1 MTKLST
7 AATLLLAAVLLTSCS
22 SPDPASETAAEAP
35 AAASEP
41 GDSVFLEELTWVELR
56 DAVAAGKTTVI
67 IPTGGTEQNGPHMA
81 LGKHNAILKV
91 TMDRVAR
98 RLGDAIVA
106 PIVTYVPEGDVN
118 PPTGHMRYPG
128 TITLPNE
135 YFAKLLEYAARSLQL
150 AGFRDIVLIG
160 DSGGNQEGMQQV
172 SELLNAEWAAQDV
185 RVHFVPEYYGANG
198 FSDWLLSQG
207 ESEAA
212 VGSHASVTDT
222 SQLLAAA
229 PHMVRLDKL
238 APGGGF
244 EGSGVDGDPSTASV
258 EYGRK
263 GLDMK
268 VDIAVERIRALRESS
283 R

>member
-1 MTKLST
+1 MTKLFT
-7 AATLLLAAVLLTSCS
+7 TATLLLAVALLPSCS
-22 SPDPASETAAEAP
+22 SQNPASENAGATP
-35 AAASEP
+35 AAASQP
-41 GDSVFLEELTWVELR
+41 VDSVYLEDLTWVEVR
-56 DAVAAGKTTVI
+56 DAIAAGKTTAI

-98 RLGDAIVA
+98 RLGDALVA
-106 PIVTYVPEGDVN
+106 PIVAYVPEGDVN
-118 PPTGHMRYPG
+118 PPTGHMRFPG

-135 YFAKLLEYAARSLQL
+135 YVKLLEYAARSLKL

-172 SELLNAEWAAQDV
+172 AGLLNEEWASQDV
-185 RVHFVPEYYGANG
+185 RVHFIGEYYSANG
-198 FSDWLLSQG
+198 FAEWLLSQG
-207 ESEAA
+207 ESEEA
-212 VGSHASVTDT
+212 VGAHASVTDT
-222 SQLLAAA
+222 AQLLAAA
-229 PHMVRLDKL
+229 PQMVRLDKL

-244 EGSGVDGDPSTASV
+244 EGSGVDGDPSHASV

-268 VDIAVERIRALRESS
+268 VDVAVERIRALRDSS

>member
-1 MTKLST
+1 MTRHFT
-7 AATLLLAAVLLTSCS
+7 AATLLLTVALLASCS
-22 SPDPASETAAEAP
+22 SQNTPSETPVAQSQP
-35 AAASEP
+35 V
-41 GDSVFLEELTWVELR
+41 DSVFLEDLTWVELR
-56 DAVAAGKTTVI
+56 DAVVAGKTTVI

-106 PIVTYVPEGDVN
+106 PIVTYVPEGDVS

-128 TITLPNE
+128 TITFPNE
-135 YFAKLLEYAARSLQL
+135 YFVKLLEYAARSLKL

-172 SELLNAEWAAQDV
+172 SELLNEEWADQDV
-185 RVHFVPEYYGANG
+185 RVHFIGEYYGANG
-198 FSDWLLSQG
+198 FSDWLLAQG
-207 ESEAA
+207 ESEQA

-222 SQLLAAA
+222 AQLLAAA
-229 PHMVRLDKL
+229 PEMVRLDKL

-244 EGSGVDGDPSTASV
+244 EGSGVDGDPSHASV

-263 GLDMK
+263 GLEMK
-268 VDIAVERIRALRESS
+268 VDVAVERIRALRESS

>member
-1 MTKLST
+1 MTKLFT
-7 AATLLLAAVLLTSCS
+7 AVTLLAALLASCS
-22 SPDPASETAAEAP
+22 PQQTASETPAP
-35 AAASEP
+35 SEP
-41 GDSVFLEELTWVELR
+41 VDSVFLEDLTWVELR
-56 DAVAAGKTTVI
+56 DAVMAGKTTVI

-106 PIVTYVPEGDVN
+106 PIVTYVPEGDVS

-128 TITLPNE
+128 TITFPNE
-135 YFAKLLEYAARSLQL
+135 YFVKLLEYAARSLQL

-160 DSGGNQEGMQQV
+160 DSGGNQEGMRQV
-172 SELLNAEWAAQDV
+172 AELLNEEWAAQDV

-198 FSDWLLSQG
+198 FGDWLLAQG
-207 ESEAA
+207 ESDQA
-212 VGSHASVTDT
+212 VGSHASITDT
-222 SQLLAAA
+222 SQLMAAA
-229 PHMVRLDKL
+229 PQMVRVDKL

-244 EGSGVDGDPSTASV
+244 EGSGVDGDPSNASV

-263 GLDMK
+263 GLEMK
-268 VDIAVERIRALRESS
+268 VDVAVERIRALRESS

>member
-1 MTKLST
+1 MTKFFA
-7 AATLLLAAVLLTSCS
+7 AATLLASAALFSSCS
-22 SPDPASETAAEAP
+22 SQGPASGSDDEAP
-35 AAASEP
+35 AAQSQP
-41 GDSVFLEELTWVELR
+41 VDSVFLEDLTWMELR

-118 PPTGHMRYPG
+118 PPTGHLRYPG
-128 TITLPNE
+128 TITFPNE
-135 YFAKLLEYAARSLQL
+135 YFVKLLEYAARSLQL

-172 SELLNAEWAAQDV
+172 AELLNEEWAAQDV

-198 FSDWLLSQG
+198 FGDWLISQG
-207 ESEAA
+207 ES
-212 VGSHASVTDT
+212 VGSHASITDT
-222 SQLLAAA
+222 SQLMAAA
-229 PHMVRLDKL
+229 PEMVRVDKL

-244 EGSGVDGDPSTASV
+244 EGSGVDGDPSNASV

-263 GLDMK
+263 GLEMK
-268 VDIAVERIRALRESS
+268 VDVAVERIRALRESS